1 MDRCFR
7 LISPL
12 ERAFHVKNLGGLRD
26 MPPADLASIALLA
39 DEHSFVR
46 GEALCRPGERVER
59 VHIVVDG
66 LVRVRGGEHGDEVA
80 GAGHGVGMLSLLA
93 RDDNGVDAVAE
104 SDTVT
109 LSLRANDLFDAFETD
124 FGLLYNQ
131 IRYLATETL
140 RLRKRI
146 LAGTY
151 LALESNL
158 GEAPVRDIGLVQ
170 RLLYMR
176 RGVLR
181 NGNMDALMAMAE
193 RMHAVRFEPGT
204 TLWRIGAPS
213 GFMYLLLDGRVW
225 CATEGG
231 TEFTCGPGYPLG
243 NLESQC
249 SAPRWYDAVTQTAV
263 TALRNDTDA
272 FLDIIEQHFDMAVD
286 FVGVMAKGLI
296 ERRAEMRQETTP
308 QEVA

>member
-1 MDRCFR
+1 MDRSFR

-12 ERAFHVKNLGGLRD
+12 ERAFHVKKLGGLRD
-26 MPPADLASIALLA
+26 IPPNDLASIALLA
-39 DEHSFVR
+39 EEHSFAR
-46 GEALCRPGERVER
+46 GEALCRLGERLER

-66 LVRVRGGEHGDEVA
+66 LVRVHGGEHGDEVV
-80 GAGHGVGMLSLLA
+80 GAGHGVGLLSLLA
-93 RDDNGVDAVAE
+93 RDDNGLEAVAE

-146 LAGTY
+146 PAGTY
-151 LALESNL
+151 LASENSV
-158 GEAPVRDIGLVQ
+158 GDEPVGGIGLVP

-181 NGNMDALMAMAE
+181 NGNMDALMAMAQ
-193 RMHAVRFEPGT
+193 RMRAERFEPGT
-204 TLWRIGAPS
+204 TLWRIGEPS
-213 GFMYLLLDGRVW
+213 GYMQLLLEGRVR
-225 CATEGG
+225 CETEDG
-231 TEFTCGPGYPLG
+231 TKFTCGPGYPLG

-249 SAPRWYDAVTQTAV
+249 GAPRWYDAVTETAV
-263 TALRNDTDA
+263 TAFRNDIDA

-286 FVGVMAKGLI
+286 FVGVMARGLI
-296 ERRAEMRQETTP
+296 ARRAEMRQEMH
-308 QEVA
+308 V

>member
-1 MDRCFR
+1 MDRSFR

-12 ERAFHVKNLGGLRD
+12 ERAFHVKKVGGLRD
-26 MPPADLASIALLA
+26 IPPADLASLALLA
-39 DEHSFVR
+39 QEHSFAR
-46 GEALCRPGERVER
+46 GEALCRSGERVKK

-66 LVRVRGGEHGDEVA
+66 LVRVRGGEHGDVVV
-80 GAGHGVGMLSLLA
+80 GAGDGVGMLSLLA
-93 RDDNGVDAVAE
+93 RADNGLDAVAE

-109 LSLRANDLFDAFETD
+109 LSLRAGDLFDAFETD
-124 FGLLYNQ
+124 FGLLYSQ

-146 LAGTY
+146 PAGTY
-151 LALESNL
+151 LAPDSNR
-158 GEAPVRDIGLVQ
+158 GETPVGDIGLVP

-181 NGNMDALMAMAE
+181 NGNMDALMTMAQ
-193 RMHAVRFEPGT
+193 RMHADRFEPGT
-204 TLWRIGAPS
+204 TLWRIGEPS
-213 GFMYLLLDGRVW
+213 GFMQLLLDGRVR
-225 CATEGG
+225 CATEDG

-249 SAPRWYDAVTQTAV
+249 SAPRWYDAVTETAV
-263 TALRNDTDA
+263 TALRNDIDA

-296 ERRAEMRQETTP
+296 ERRAEMRQETQT
-308 QEVA
+308 